1 MAYFS
6 NMTVFNYPFVVNG
19 RTEYISSR
27 NIMVRAKF
35 LDYFKNT
42 QAAYLDYTVRDGERP
57 ETLAHRVY
65 GSSDLHW
72 VILLFNEILDPL
84 FTFPLSTNDL
94 AAAVDKKYSGVTLF
108 VDMKNI
114 QFLKNGVMTKAKEE
128 LWFEVGSAITQ
139 GSATGTVKS
148 WDPNLYK
155 IVVTLTSNRKFIPT
169 EGVQDIANTN
179 LDLVH
184 TRSDGIV
191 LYASIGRV
199 VAEDKYAVHH
209 FVEVETGDV
218 ADHHATFVDGNNEL
232 IDSSIIN
239 RYAIFEQEIIPLP
252 NRTVASVSNFQHETE
267 KNDARRII
275 KMMRPELMDT
285 VIKDMRKVFGG

>member
-108 VDMKNI
+108 VD
-114 QFLKNGVMTKAKEE
+114 LKNDDQGKGGV
-128 LWFEVGSAITQ
+128 
-139 GSATGTVKS
+139 
-148 WDPNLYK
+148 
-155 IVVTLTSNRKFIPT
+155 VV
-169 EGVQDIANTN
+169 
-179 LDLVH
+179 
-184 TRSDGIV
+184 
-191 LYASIGRV
+191 
-199 VAEDKYAVHH
+199 
-209 FVEVETGDV
+209 
-218 ADHHATFVDGNNEL
+218 
-232 IDSSIIN
+232 
-239 RYAIFEQEIIPLP
+239 
-252 NRTVASVSNFQHETE
+252 
-267 KNDARRII
+267 
-275 KMMRPELMDT
+275 
-285 VIKDMRKVFGG
+285 